1 MKPPRQRRNL
11 PRIRRPMPAAIG
23 IWRFQ
28 LSEIQNDFEEL
39 PTFEEAELGNPARKA
54 HAMA

>member
-1 MKPPRQRRNL
+1 
-11 PRIRRPMPAAIG
+11 MPAAIG